1 MLRIKNVSLS
11 YGKQAVIRDL
21 SLDIAVGTVWG
32 LVGLN
37 GSGKTTLINGLY
49 GLKAMS
55 RGEITLNER
64 PLTKKDMA
72 YLETNNFF
80 YSYLSGRE
88 YLSLFK
94 RQHPAFDIDGWNQLF
109 DLPLDRYTDQY
120 STGMKKKLAFMGI
133 VALDRP
139 VLILDEPFNGV
150 DLETTQKLKIIIR
163 ALRERGK
170 TIILT
175 SHILESLTSLCDS
188 ISYLENQQ
196 IQHTFERSAFAD
208 MEEAIFKNFTTQNES
223 MVKRLLGE

>member
-1 MLRIKNVSLS
+1 MLRIKSVSLR

-21 SLDIAVGTVWG
+21 SLDIAVGTVCG

-55 RGEITLNER
+55 SGEITLDDR
-64 PLTKKDMA
+64 PLTKKDLA

-80 YSYLSGRE
+80 YSYISGRE
-88 YLSLFK
+88 YLGLFK
-94 RQHPAFDIDGWNQLF
+94 LQHPAFNIDGWNQLF
-109 DLPLDRYTDQY
+109 DLPLDRYTEQY

-139 VLILDEPFNGV
+139 VLILDEPFNGI
-150 DLETTQKLKIIIR
+150 DLETTQKLKIIIK

-188 ISYLENQQ
+188 ISYLENQR
-196 IQHTFERSAFAD
+196 IQYTFDRSAFAD
-208 MEEAIFKNFTTQNES
+208 MEGIIFKNFTAENERIVRKL
-223 MVKRLLGE
+223 MDE